1 MFHFYKKLF
10 VFNLSI
16 FFLLQQVE
24 DQAEGEEV
32 QEDQN
37 VQEDQQQ
44 AVAADD
50 DGDDEAVIIVE
61 SEEEV
66 YMCYHCFILEVLFHF
81 LLGAVLFWLWLEYVI
96 YN

>member
-1 MFHFYKKLF
+1 MFLT
-10 VFNLSI
+10 NI

-32 QEDQN
+32 QEDQD
-37 VQEDQQQ
+37 VLEDQQQ
-44 AVAADD
+44 AGVADD

-66 YMCYHCFILEVLFHF
+66 YMCYHCFILADLFHF
-81 LLGAVLFWLWLEYVI
+81 LVSTVLFGCGWNLLFV
-96 YN
+96 NGVDFL